1 MIRKSSTRAVVNTG
15 VQYIRSII
23 SVCILLYTSRLILSA
38 LGVKDFGLYSLILG
52 VVSMLSFIKDSL
64 AQTIQ
69 RYLSYYQGIED
80 LEKQCKILN
89 NSLLIQLLI
98 SVSLIVI
105 LFLLKDFV
113 LYELLNIDAQ
123 RLEAASFVYSCMLVM
138 LFFTMQS
145 APYFAVLIAH
155 ENIVYTSVIQIID
168 VFLKLFVALYLSSVN
183 FDKLSFYALCMTSIP
198 VFEYACY
205 CLYCRF
211 NYAECRKIKLL
222 DFDLNLF
229 RDMFSFMGWN
239 IYSVGCITGRT
250 QGIAILLN
258 RYFGVVVNAAY
269 GIAQQVTG
277 QISFLSGS
285 LLNAMQPQIV
295 KAEGSKD
302 RNKMFLLS
310 ETTSKFA
317 FFLIGFVTVPTL
329 FYMDEILTLWLGI
342 VPDYASMACQYILLA
357 AWMDQLTMG
366 LGAANKAIGQI
377 KKYSIIVNTIKI
389 ITIPTAWFCL
399 RMGLSVESVF
409 VSFVVF
415 EILCAITR
423 LFLLKSQGDMSISQF
438 VQNVFLKEIVPIGC
452 LFLSTWICYKLIP
465 IKMFLLTYIISAI
478 AFGIAVIICGLT
490 SLEKQ
495 TLERIFKR

>member
-69 RYLSYYQGIED
+69 RYLSYYQGRED

-229 RDMFSFMGWN
+229 REMFSFMGWN
-239 IYSVGCITGRT
+239 IYSVGCIMGRT

-295 KAEGSKD
+295 KAESSKD

-329 FYMDEILTLWLGI
+329 FYMDEILILWLGI
-342 VPDYASMACQYILLA
+342 VPDYASMACRYILLA

-377 KKYSIIVNTIKI
+377 RKYSIIVNTIKI
-389 ITIPTAWFCL
+389 ITIPVAWFCL

-409 VSFVVF
+409 ISFVVF

-423 LFLLKSQGDMSISQF
+423 IFLLKSQGDMSVCQF
-438 VQNVFLKEIVPIGC
+438 VYNVFLKEIVPIGC

-465 IKMFLLTYIISAI
+465 IKIFLLTYIISALI
-478 AFGIAVIICGLT
+478 FCVAVINCGLT
-490 SLEKQ
+490 SFEKQ
-495 TLERIFKR
+495 NLKRIFKR